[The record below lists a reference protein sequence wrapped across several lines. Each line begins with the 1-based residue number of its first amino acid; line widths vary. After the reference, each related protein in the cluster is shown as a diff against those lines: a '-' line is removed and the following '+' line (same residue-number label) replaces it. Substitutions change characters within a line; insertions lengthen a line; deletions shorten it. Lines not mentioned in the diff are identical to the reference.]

1 MIILIFAM
9 LVSLMTVFG
18 NRYDINEV
26 ESQESNNTEEQKE
39 DVFKDANTA
48 SWSMGHGAK
57 KQIER

>member
-39 DVFKDANTA
+39 DVFKDDNTV
-48 SWSMGHGAK
+48 SWFMGHGAK

>member
-9 LVSLMTVFG
+9 LVSLMTAFG

-39 DVFKDANTA
+39 DVFKDDNTA

>member
-9 LVSLMTVFG
+9 LVSLMTAFG

-39 DVFKDANTA
+39 DVFKDDNTA
-48 SWSMGHGAK
+48 SWSMGHGVK

>member
-39 DVFKDANTA
+39 DVFKDDNTA
-48 SWSMGHGAK
+48 SWSMEHGAK